1 MDCRHSFLLIKDSN
15 FFDNESLNLK
25 NISDFHYLENV
36 KTSNHAESSVMEFK
50 DGNTNDFTYL
60 NNLIS
65 HTVFQEFES
74 FFENDDFEKLNQM
87 EIYLD
92 RDIKQRGSEGSIE
105 IRFNNLVIDG
115 QGHSI
120 SSNSVDMFIVNAK
133 NIIFKNI
140 NFNRKSSSAIRKY
153 NDSPQ
158 SDNSFKC
165 INCTFVEDE
174 CIDEEGSEEEAI
186 GGLGDLFR

>member
-1 MDCRHSFLLIKDSN
+1 LDCRHSFLLIKNSN
-15 FFDNESLNLK
+15 FSDKESLNLK
-25 NISDFHYLENV
+25 NMSDFYYLENV
-36 KTSNHAESSVMEFK
+36 KTSNHAESSIMEFK
-50 DGNTNDFTYL
+50 DENTNDFTYL

-65 HTVFQEFES
+65 RTVFQEFES
-74 FFENDDFEKLNQM
+74 FFENDDFEKLNQI
-87 EIYLD
+87 EICLD
-92 RDIKQRGSEGSIE
+92 RDIKQQDFEGSIE

-120 SSNSVDMFIVNAK
+120 SSNRRDMFIVNAK

-140 NFNRKSSSAIRKY
+140 NFNCKSSGAIKKY
-153 NDSPQ
+153 KDFPQ

-174 CIDEEGSEEEAI
+174 YIDEEYCEGDGI
-186 GGLGDLFR
+186 RGLGALFR